1 MKKYLKSI
9 AAMAVVSVM
18 ALGIAGCG
26 SSDNKTDESSNANS
40 EGTTTEEKD
49 TLVVATNAEF
59 PPYEYYEGQDIVG
72 IDVEIMKAVGEKL
85 GMEVTVE
92 DMAFD
97 SIIPAIQSG
106 KADIGAAG
114 MTVTED
120 RLANVDFT
128 DTYCHASQA
137 IIVNASNEE
146 IKTADDLTG
155 KTIGVQ
161 LGTTG
166 DMYAGDVTENVER
179 YNKGFE
185 AAMAV
190 AQGKI
195 DAVVI
200 DDQVAKSLAEGND
213 QLKVLDE
220 PFTEEDYA
228 IAVKKGNTELVEKIN
243 GALTELKEDGTIQSI
258 IDKYIAE

>member
-9 AAMAVVSVM
+9 AAMAVISVM

-26 SSDNKTDESSNANS
+26 SSDSKTDESSNANT

-49 TLVVATNAEF
+49 ALVVATNAEF
-59 PPYEYYEGQDIVG
+59 PPYEYYEGQEIVG

-85 GMEVTVE
+85 GMEVTIE

-137 IIVNASNEE
+137 IIVNASN
-146 IKTADDLTG
+146 G
-155 KTIGVQ
+155 CH
-161 LGTTG
+161 
-166 DMYAGDVTENVER
+166 
-179 YNKGFE
+179 
-185 AAMAV
+185 
-190 AQGKI
+190 
-195 DAVVI
+195 
-200 DDQVAKSLAEGND
+200 
-213 QLKVLDE
+213 
-220 PFTEEDYA
+220 
-228 IAVKKGNTELVEKIN
+228 
-243 GALTELKEDGTIQSI
+243 
-258 IDKYIAE
+258 